1 MKKSVAIYAR
11 TVGTE
16 PELSLDLRR
25 AVEARGD
32 NVVATFTDDARIEG
46 KGKYSGW
53 RRLLSDLDRIDQ
65 IVLADVGDPPGRSVN
80 DVLATLATL
89 TSYDVNVVV
98 PSLGIDTSTGSPA
111 VLDLIS
117 AYRRA
122 KLGQAIRAGQ
132 AKSSERNGRP
142 PIPAGVRRQIVMAL
156 AEGGWITPTAKKFGV
171 SPGSIVNI
179 RRSMAPITA
188 EAA

>member
-1 MKKSVAIYAR
+1 MMR
-11 TVGTE
+11 
-16 PELSLDLRR
+16 LRR
-25 AVEARGD
+25 AHISCACCCE
-32 NVVATFTDDARIEG
+32 
-46 KGKYSGW
+46 Y
-53 RRLLSDLDRIDQ
+53 
-65 IVLADVGDPPGRSVN
+65 
-80 DVLATLATL
+80 
-89 TSYDVNVVV
+89 
-98 PSLGIDTSTGSPA
+98 TSTGSPA

-156 AEGGWITPTAKKFGV
+156 AEGGGITPTAKKFGV

-179 RRSMAPITA
+179 QRSMAPITA